1 MLAVSSCP
9 VAAGYVIQQSLQLT
23 SIFIVGRLGS
33 VELSIVAFSY
43 MIATGTAWLL
53 AIGGTTAIDPL
64 GSMSFMKGG
73 HIGEIGILLQ
83 KYLVSTGILFM
94 PIAGFWY
101 FSASFLLYFGHP
113 AELAYGTQTFLRAL
127 TPFAIGYILFEAL
140 KKYLQ
145 CQEIRTPGT
154 LILLVAAILN
164 IPTSYLFV
172 HTFGW
177 GLTGGACATGSMYW
191 LCALSALAY
200 IRFSDASEAWCG
212 WSSECLQDLWGFTKT
227 VLLGIVSVGA
237 EWWAFEII
245 ALAAGSMGQSSASAQ
260 SIIMSTDSLLSL
272 FPFGAGIATTNRVA
286 SLLGAGNVKQAD
298 IAARAASVI
307 AASTG
312 LVVMAGL
319 LLFGR
324 QIALLFTDDPNIV
337 SLAVAVFPCVA
348 AFQISDGLQAANAG
362 VLRAVG
368 KVNIAA
374 VINMLAYYCIATPI
388 GIFLAFKLGYG
399 LYGLWAGLALALTLA
414 GLAELAMVFS
424 MNWSQFGQDCDLES
438 LSP

>member
-1 MLAVSSCP
+1 
-9 VAAGYVIQQSLQLT
+9 
-23 SIFIVGRLGS
+23 
-33 VELSIVAFSY
+33 
-43 MIATGTAWLL
+43 
-53 AIGGTTAIDPL
+53 
-64 GSMSFMKGG
+64 MKGG

-145 CQEIRTPGT
+145 CQGIVVLLSRFLSPSRFTRYHSRNNSQQDECPTNQAMLEIRIPGT

-324 QIALLFTDDPNIV
+324 QIALLFTVCDNEPL
-337 SLAVAVFPCVA
+337 SKTKTL
-348 AFQISDGLQAANAG
+348 
-362 VLRAVG
+362 
-368 KVNIAA
+368 
-374 VINMLAYYCIATPI
+374 TP
-388 GIFLAFKLGYG
+388 
-399 LYGLWAGLALALTLA
+399 
-414 GLAELAMVFS
+414 
-424 MNWSQFGQDCDLES
+424 
-438 LSP
+438 